1 MKMNRLITKLEKN
14 VNNDWKFAIKN
25 ALLIASTPF
34 IANGLS
40 IILSIPL
47 WIISSNLYYTDVIR
61 GFYYLI
67 GLFVFTMMLL
77 KVILNFIDY
86 YKEKYS
92 DLVTSPS

>member
-25 ALLIASTPF
+25 ALLIASTPI
-34 IANGLS
+34 IAIGLS

-47 WIISSNLYYTDVIR
+47 WIINNIIDFIELEYVIR

-67 GLFVFTMMLL
+67 GLFVFAMILL

-92 DLVTSPS
+92 G